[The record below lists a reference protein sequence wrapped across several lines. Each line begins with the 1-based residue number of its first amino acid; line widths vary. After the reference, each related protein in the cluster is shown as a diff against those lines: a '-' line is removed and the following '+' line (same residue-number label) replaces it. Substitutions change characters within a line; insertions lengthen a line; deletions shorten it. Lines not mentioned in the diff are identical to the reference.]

1 MTSLFKRYMLS
12 YGLVII
18 IAFSVLGGL
27 FFAQTN
33 SLALEEKQLTLSD
46 TVQKVAE
53 STMSYLSAG
62 NEVSGFLAQ
71 QALENNFRINL
82 MQLSSYSGASIY
94 IADNTGLITRTS
106 FPGEHRNEQGEYLP
120 ENAVNQL
127 VSTGELSEVGVLD
140 GFLSEPHFTQ
150 GVALKDSSGDADVL
164 IIVSIPAEASMRFSQ
179 NMIRIFLWYLITI
192 IIITLIATYLIVKQ
206 TSGPIVALSKAA
218 QSFARGDFS
227 RRVTLPRYHD
237 ELYTL
242 TDSFNTMADEIMK
255 NENERKG
262 LIANVSHDLRT
273 PMTTIS
279 GFVDAMIDGTI
290 KPENQ
295 DKYLKIISDEVKRLS
310 RLANDMV
317 ELSRF
322 QSDTF
327 EFTPTSFDLTE
338 VVRRIVISFE
348 QKIVE
353 KNIEIDMD
361 IPDVLNIF
369 ADRDSVFR
377 VIYNLTDNAVKFTNQ
392 NGRMAFKI
400 SQSGGKAVMSIE
412 NSGTPIPPEEARNVF
427 ERFYKLDKS
436 RSENKHG
443 AGLGLYIAKTIVG
456 KHGGDIYA
464 TSLPDG
470 TRFTFNLP
478 IKGLK
483 DEV

>member
-164 IIVSIPAEASMRFSQ
+164 IIVSIPA
-179 NMIRIFLWYLITI
+179 
-192 IIITLIATYLIVKQ
+192 
-206 TSGPIVALSKAA
+206 
-218 QSFARGDFS
+218 
-227 RRVTLPRYHD
+227 
-237 ELYTL
+237 
-242 TDSFNTMADEIMK
+242 
-255 NENERKG
+255 
-262 LIANVSHDLRT
+262 
-273 PMTTIS
+273 
-279 GFVDAMIDGTI
+279 
-290 KPENQ
+290 
-295 DKYLKIISDEVKRLS
+295 
-310 RLANDMV
+310 
-317 ELSRF
+317 
-322 QSDTF
+322 
-327 EFTPTSFDLTE
+327 
-338 VVRRIVISFE
+338 
-348 QKIVE
+348 
-353 KNIEIDMD
+353 
-361 IPDVLNIF
+361 
-369 ADRDSVFR
+369 
-377 VIYNLTDNAVKFTNQ
+377 
-392 NGRMAFKI
+392 
-400 SQSGGKAVMSIE
+400 
-412 NSGTPIPPEEARNVF
+412 
-427 ERFYKLDKS
+427 
-436 RSENKHG
+436 
-443 AGLGLYIAKTIVG
+443 
-456 KHGGDIYA
+456 
-464 TSLPDG
+464 
-470 TRFTFNLP
+470 
-478 IKGLK
+478 
-483 DEV
+483 